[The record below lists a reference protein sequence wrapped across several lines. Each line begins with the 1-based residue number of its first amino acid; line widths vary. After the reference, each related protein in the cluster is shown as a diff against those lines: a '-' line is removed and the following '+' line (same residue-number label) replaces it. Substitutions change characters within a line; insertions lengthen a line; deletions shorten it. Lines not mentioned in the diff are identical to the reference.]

1 MDFIEEVK
9 DRNGVFYGKLYG
21 NGDKIVIINNQN
33 EKLIV
38 DKKCVIKNN
47 EIIGHVI
54 RTSGGTVFLNVKQFD
69 RYSIYKE
76 EKRRKKALRRKK
88 ILASIVGGIALV
100 ASIIAGIHK
109 LKNKGDSKGPYIP
122 ETETVSPTETPIY
135 IPTATPTVRPTS
147 TPTQAPTRPDNAID
161 VALIEYKVQS
171 GDVLKTI
178 TTKKYYENI
187 KNALIASGVTD
198 KEDLDQ
204 YLYYYIEYF
213 YKTIAKI
220 NMKKGIIPNMN
231 TLNADQTIYIPDPEA
246 ITAETVDKICSCGP
260 DIFSVDLENKTAVIV
275 PDNTNEKTTGVSKH

>member
-9 DRNGVFYGKLYG
+9 DRNGVSYGKLYG
-21 NGDKIVIINNQN
+21 NEDKIVIINNQN

-47 EIIGHVI
+47 EVIGHVI

-69 RYSIYKE
+69 HYSKYKK

-88 ILASIVGGIALV
+88 ILASIVGGIAIA
-100 ASIIAGIHK
+100 ASIIVGIHK

-122 ETETVSPTETPIY
+122 ETVTVSPTETPIY
-135 IPTATPTVRPTS
+135 MPTATPTVRPTS

-161 VALIEYKVQS
+161 VALVEYKVKQ
-171 GDVLKTI
+171 GDVLKNITI
-178 TTKKYYENI
+178 NKYYESI
-187 KNALIASGVTD
+187 KSALIANGLTD

-204 YLYYYIEYF
+204 ALYYYIEYF

-220 NMKKGIIPNMN
+220 NMEKGIIPNMN
-231 TLNADQTIYIPDPEA
+231 TLNIDQTIYIPDPEV

-260 DIFSVDLENKTAVIV
+260 DIFSVDLGNKTAVIV
-275 PDNTNEKTTGVSKH
+275 PNNTNEKTTGVSKH